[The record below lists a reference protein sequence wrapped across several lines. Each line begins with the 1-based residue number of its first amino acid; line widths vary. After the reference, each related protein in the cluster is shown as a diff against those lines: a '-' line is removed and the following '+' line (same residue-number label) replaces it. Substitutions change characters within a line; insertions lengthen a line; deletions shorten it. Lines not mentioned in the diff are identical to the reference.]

1 MRDKN
6 YSDDYYF
13 VFESREENRA
23 DFYEMYGGMFF
34 LGIVLSV
41 MFTSALV
48 LIIYYKQISEGYEDG
63 SRYEIMKKVGMT
75 EKDIKKNVNSQMKTV
90 FYMPLIMAILHLA
103 FAFPIIFR
111 ILTLFGL
118 INLSVQITTAVVSA
132 VIFGVLYTV
141 VYNFTSNSYYKLVR

>member
-1 MRDKN
+1 
-6 YSDDYYF
+6 
-13 VFESREENRA
+13 
-23 DFYEMYGGMFF
+23 
-34 LGIVLSV
+34 
-41 MFTSALV
+41 
-48 LIIYYKQISEGYEDG
+48 
-63 SRYEIMKKVGMT
+63 MKKVGMT
-75 EKDIKKNVNSQMKTV
+75 GKDIRKNVNSQMKTV

-132 VIFGVLYTV
+132 VLFGVLYTV